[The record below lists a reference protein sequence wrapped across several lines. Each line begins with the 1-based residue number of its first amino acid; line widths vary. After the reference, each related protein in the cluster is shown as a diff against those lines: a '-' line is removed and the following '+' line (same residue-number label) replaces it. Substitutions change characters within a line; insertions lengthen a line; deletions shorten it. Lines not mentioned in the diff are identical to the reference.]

1 MTDSTRFLPMS
12 EPAKCKIIQYALKD
26 IWLYYIIHCIA
37 YSVVK
42 NTRIDIVYKV

>member
-1 MTDSTRFLPMS
+1 MTDSIRFLPMS

-26 IWLYYIIHCIA
+26 IWLYIIHCIV

-42 NTRIDIVYKV
+42 YTRIYIVYKV

>member
-26 IWLYYIIHCIA
+26 IWLYIIHCMI
-37 YSVVK
+37 YNVVK
-42 NTRIDIVYKV
+42 YTRIYIVYKV

>member
-26 IWLYYIIHCIA
+26 IWLYIIYCIV
-37 YSVVK
+37 YNVVK
-42 NTRIDIVYKV
+42 NTRIYVVYKV